1 MAKQRNWDILI
12 MKFSHPLWTFLSKDI
27 MDLKFRQPILIP
39 RNRRENIV
47 IDTNINCMHT
57 PGGLS

>member
-1 MAKQRNWDILI
+1 MI
-12 MKFSHPLWTFLSKDI
+12 MKFSHPLWTFLFKEI
-27 MDLKFRQPILIP
+27 MYLKFRQPILIP

-47 IDTNINCMHT
+47 IVTNINYVHT